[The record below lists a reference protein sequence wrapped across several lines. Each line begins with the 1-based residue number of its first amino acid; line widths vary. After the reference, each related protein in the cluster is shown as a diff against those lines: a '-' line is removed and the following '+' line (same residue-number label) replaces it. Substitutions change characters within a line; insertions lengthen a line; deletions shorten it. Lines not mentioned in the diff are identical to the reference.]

1 MFSGENER
9 QPIRSYPTIEKDQ
22 RASPISIPEKACD
35 QIVHCARSIGVARKG
50 NLRAERQSGLNS
62 VGIVKPGHD
71 RRDVFA
77 DDTEDGERLPAMEHG
92 LAKVL
97 GGGVMRRE
105 VRIGQA
111 SSPPGFDAAGRA
123 IVHNLKRW
131 IGPVQHDRQGPRP
144 AHGSS
149 SANLDKTQVAPTDCL
164 MDRCLEQLSETA
176 NLLQSSRE
184 LTQGLLG
191 CSAYEAYP
199 DRIHVFERPRY

>member
-77 DDTEDGERLPAMEHG
+77 DDTKDGEQFPAMEHG
-92 LAKVL
+92 VAKVL
-97 GGGVMRRE
+97 GCGVMRGE

-111 SSPPGFDAAGRA
+111 SSPPGFDEAGR
-123 IVHNLKRW
+123 
-131 IGPVQHDRQGPRP
+131 PTVQNFETMDRSRSPRP
-144 AHGSS
+144 ARLATGSRLPPHRT
-149 SANLDKTQVAPTDCL
+149 SAKRRSPLPT
-164 MDRCLEQLSETA
+164 A
-176 NLLQSSRE
+176 
-184 LTQGLLG
+184 
-191 CSAYEAYP
+191 
-199 DRIHVFERPRY
+199 